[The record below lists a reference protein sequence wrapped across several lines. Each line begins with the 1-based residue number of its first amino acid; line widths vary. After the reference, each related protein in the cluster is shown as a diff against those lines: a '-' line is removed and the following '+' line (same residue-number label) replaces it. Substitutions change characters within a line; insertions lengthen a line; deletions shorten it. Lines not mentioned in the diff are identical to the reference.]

1 MRKQSMYPS
10 RSLLALPF
18 AALLLFLTTDARGV
32 QGQEDPKSAVN
43 RPFSARL
50 DDREAGAKSTTE
62 ALAKKPGQKELEE
75 IEKRAVREGFS
86 PAVVEK
92 LSQDQLY
99 NLMQRKIH
107 SRGVPE
113 GIVPIIVPI
122 VFFLTLL
129 GAVVAI
135 LVYRGRKDKELQ
147 ITLRAMVEK
156 GADIPAELIA
166 PPQKRSNDRKKG
178 ILLLTGGL
186 GLSLCLAFIAIGN
199 PEAIRGAGVG
209 LIPILLGIGYL
220 IVAKMQGGEDE
231 KGERAGE
238 PASQQR
244 DDRVA

>member
-1 MRKQSMYPS
+1 MKKQSTFPS

-18 AALLLFLTTDARGV
+18 AALFLFSTIDARGA
-32 QGQEDPKSAVN
+32 QAEEDPRAAPE
-43 RPFSARL
+43 RPSLARS
-50 DDREAGAKSTTE
+50 RHRRAGEKSTTE
-62 ALAKKPGQKELEE
+62 ALAKKPGRKELEE

-166 PPQKRSNDRKKG
+166 PPQKRGNDRKKG

-186 GLSLCLAFIAIGN
+186 GLSLCLGFIAIGN

-220 IVAKMQGGEDE
+220 IVAKMQGGEVE
-231 KGERAGE
+231 KGERRRE